1 MTAVLRSMLI
11 AGIILAKMAWPQVNL
26 IVGAPNTHSPIQY
39 AASVAEV
46 LADGSVILRESLVD
60 PANGRGFFWFDIDYD
75 YRQAYA
81 LDDHDGAVV
90 LDLNTGRVVKRC
102 QLSQTLGL
110 GGVYEWRII
119 DPRLGPTFVQLR
131 GNEKPASSV
140 VVGLIADPVL
150 TCADSNVTLRGDQIG
165 GFATGGQAGVSGEAS
180 QPTFFGNLDQ
190 GVFRRKIGADW
201 IYLPTN
207 LGPDIMKDLS
217 TIPFPSASIPVRN
230 RSIEVLVVSNR
241 TPPILDY
248 WVGQRPTGEW
258 MRLPIPKGQGP
269 NIRGF
274 GTFLAWSEAIYGE
287 GQQMNAKTDTKV
299 TQPRAQHAG
308 AEEWRKTDSKFGMS
322 TEFALNH
329 SSTIHPGTLRIFD
342 VKTQHRFAIQTRQ
355 SDSEVLLIEDNVV
368 YYRSSDRLFRA
379 EIRGDQLTVGR
390 QIAQSELIRDA
401 HWAFITRKSATITG
415 EVR

>member
-217 TIPFPSASIPVRN
+217 TIPFRRRQFQLGIARLRFLWFRTALPQSSIIGWVSVQRESGCAFPFLRAKGPTSGVSVHSWPGLRRSMAKAN
-230 RSIEVLVVSNR
+230 R
-241 TPPILDY
+241 
-248 WVGQRPTGEW
+248 
-258 MRLPIPKGQGP
+258 
-269 NIRGF
+269 
-274 GTFLAWSEAIYGE
+274 
-287 GQQMNAKTDTKV
+287 
-299 TQPRAQHAG
+299 
-308 AEEWRKTDSKFGMS
+308 
-322 TEFALNH
+322 
-329 SSTIHPGTLRIFD
+329 
-342 VKTQHRFAIQTRQ
+342 
-355 SDSEVLLIEDNVV
+355 
-368 YYRSSDRLFRA
+368 
-379 EIRGDQLTVGR
+379 
-390 QIAQSELIRDA
+390 
-401 HWAFITRKSATITG
+401 
-415 EVR
+415 